1 MKIVGVLFYVKLFFE
16 KSWFEIIGF
25 AIFFGYKSK
34 NFSYLKFPE
43 NMILC
48 ICSMSLKGIHKTL
61 QILINYYW
69 TNWIGPFCT
78 NYVFFL
84 VPLLEKCVLNLNTNG
99 HISKQNCNFL
109 QAKLGGM
116 AHSATFEVNFW
127 DPASG
132 RKVIIIQYFALI
144 SNLKS
149 ELENLRCYFLLPSLF
164 SNATL

>member
-1 MKIVGVLFYVKLFFE
+1 MLFFL
-16 KSWFEIIGF
+16 
-25 AIFFGYKSK
+25 AVNQ

-69 TNWIGPFCT
+69 TNWIGPFCIIM
-78 NYVFFL
+78 YFL

-99 HISKQNCNFL
+99 HISKQNCKLF

-116 AHSATFEVNFW
+116 AHSATFEVSFW

-164 SNATL
+164 FNAIL